1 MQAGSPKCAATCA
14 AAHATGVQQL
24 APLPSPLLLSPALKS
39 SPGSAGQFNG
49 TSKKQALH
57 ALQFLYL
64 NTLSIIPQLLRL

>member
-1 MQAGSPKCAATCA
+1 MQVASPKGA
-14 AAHATGVQQL
+14 AAL
-24 APLPSPLLLSPALKS
+24 AGAETQ
-39 SPGSAGQFNG
+39 PGGAGQFNG